1 MSHHIA
7 VTGGTGHLG
16 RNLIEMLLQQGQKVN
31 ALKRTA
37 ETPFEHTDLN
47 WIQGD
52 LSDQRALNSLLEQ
65 STALIHCAS
74 AISLG
79 ELDQD
84 LVYKVNVTG
93 TSNLINACSGRN
105 IKFIYISSST
115 AAKDPADNG
124 LFDENSPYRTDPKFY
139 YALTKSIAEKLV
151 LQAVETQQINA
162 CIIRPTAIIGPT
174 DHIPSRFGQ
183 TILDLSK
190 GKLPFITDGGYNI
203 IDVRDLS
210 QTIINSISMGKKGRV
225 YLAGGDYISLK
236 ELAKI
241 VSPSKIP
248 LSIPV
253 DLLLSFLPLI
263 NIYDKLFH
271 LKWPVTRESLI
282 TLKFSP
288 KNIDSSRAI
297 RELGHQTRP
306 IKQTLDDLV
315 TWFNENKTK

>member
-1 MSHHIA
+1 
-7 VTGGTGHLG
+7 
-16 RNLIEMLLQQGQKVN
+16 
-31 ALKRTA
+31 
-37 ETPFEHTDLN
+37 
-47 WIQGD
+47 
-52 LSDQRALNSLLEQ
+52 
-65 STALIHCAS
+65 
-74 AISLG
+74 
-79 ELDQD
+79 
-84 LVYKVNVTG
+84 
-93 TSNLINACSGRN
+93 
-105 IKFIYISSST
+105 
-115 AAKDPADNG
+115 
-124 LFDENSPYRTDPKFY
+124 
-139 YALTKSIAEKLV
+139 
-151 LQAVETQQINA
+151 
-162 CIIRPTAIIGPT
+162 
-174 DHIPSRFGQ
+174 
-183 TILDLSK
+183 
-190 GKLPFITDGGYNI
+190 
-203 IDVRDLS
+203 
-210 QTIINSISMGKKGRV
+210 MGKKGRV

>member
-31 ALKRTA
+31 ALKRSA
-37 ETPFEHTDLN
+37 ETPFEHANLN

-52 LSDQRALNSLLEQ
+52 LNNQRALNSLLEQ
-65 STALIHCAS
+65 SAVIIHCAS

-79 ELDQD
+79 ELHQD

-93 TSNLINACSGRN
+93 TSNLINACLGRD

-115 AAKDPADNG
+115 AVEDP
-124 LFDENSPYRTDPKFY
+124 LEKEVFDENRPYRTDPKFY
-139 YALTKSIAEKLV
+139 YALTKAIAEQLV
-151 LQAVETQQINA
+151 LQAVETQQMNA

-183 TILDLSK
+183 TILDLYR
-190 GKLPFITDGGYNI
+190 GRLPFITDGGYNL

-210 QTIINSISMGKKGRV
+210 QTIINSISMGKKGEV

-236 ELAKI
+236 GLAKM

-248 LSIPV
+248 LSIPI
-253 DLLLSFLPLI
+253 DLLLSLLPLI
-263 NIYDKLFH
+263 NVYDKLFH
-271 LKWPVTRESLI
+271 LKWPISRESLV

-306 IKQTLDDLV
+306 IKQTLEDLI